1 MQFDACCIECLVR
14 RQYQLAARHGDGA
27 KSYAYLRDVLQAIL
41 DAPAG
46 VAAPYLTGAFAKAYQ
61 TYWPGEDAYAQLKRE
76 SNDLVLSLLPEIR
89 ARVEAAGDPLKL
101 ALQFA
106 RTGNFLDFGI
116 LTPETAHAA
125 LADALDKTPDM
136 ALDPAVYADLL
147 ADLAQARSLVIL
159 GDNAGEIA
167 FDTVL
172 VEQLRRRYPALA
184 VSYCVRGETP
194 STTPPGRT
202 PPMWAWTPWS
212 PFWTTGPPF
221 PAPSP
226 ASWAR
231 RSRTPWTA
239 PT

>member
-1 MQFDACCIECLVR
+1 M
-14 RQYQLAARHGDGA
+14 
-27 KSYAYLRDVLQAIL
+27 
-41 DAPAG
+41 
-46 VAAPYLTGAFAKAYQ
+46 
-61 TYWPGEDAYAQLKRE
+61 
-76 SNDLVLSLLPEIR
+76 
-89 ARVEAAGDPLKL
+89 
-101 ALQFA
+101 
-106 RTGNFLDFGI
+106 
-116 LTPETAHAA
+116 
-125 LADALDKTPDM
+125 
-136 ALDPAVYADLL
+136 
-147 ADLAQARSLVIL
+147 IL

-184 VSYCVRGETP
+184 VSYCVRGENTLNDA
-194 STTPPGRT
+194 TREDAAYVG
-202 PPMWAWTPWS
+202 MDAWS